1 MLCVLRGRRRNSP
14 DPGGRLD
21 TRKTKC
27 TDCVFAS
34 LPFAFGVLNSAFCS
48 LERDSKLS
56 ALEER
61 ADALQDGSAQFEKR
75 AASLKNKFWLE
86 NLKSMIAMGVV
97 GLILV
102 GMIYWNFFHQPAQ
115 PQMYYPPPPP
125 PPPQAPAAAPAGESG
140 GGGEGGEA
148 ASDGGK

>member
-1 MLCVLRGRRRNSP
+1 MQSCMSRGRRRKST
-14 DPGGRLD
+14 DPARRPTGYAEYIM
-21 TRKTKC
+21 C
-27 TDCVFAS
+27 TDCV
-34 LPFAFGVLNSAFCS
+34 FGVLNSAFCS

-125 PPPQAPAAAPAGESG
+125 PPQAPAAAPAGESG

-148 ASDGGK
+148 ASDGGE

>member
-1 MLCVLRGRRRNSP
+1 MCH
-14 DPGGRLD
+14 
-21 TRKTKC
+21 
-27 TDCVFAS
+27 
-34 LPFAFGVLNSAFCS
+34 CS

-97 GLILV
+97 AVILLGLI
-102 GMIYWNFFHQPAQ
+102 YWKFFAT
-115 PQMYYPPPPP
+115 PQYPQYGPPPGYYGGQPGGPP
-125 PPPQAPAAAPAGESG
+125 PAGGGGGGGAGAAAAGGSGGGGGESG
-140 GGGEGGEA
+140 GDSGGE
-148 ASDGGK
+148 

>member
-1 MLCVLRGRRRNSP
+1 MCRGVRGARALTPAADWIRGVQNVH
-14 DPGGRLD
+14 GL
-21 TRKTKC
+21 
-27 TDCVFAS
+27 CVFAS
-34 LPFAFGVLNSAFCS
+34 LPFGVLNSAFCS

-140 GGGEGGEA
+140 GGGDGGEA
-148 ASDGGK
+148 ASDGGE

>member
-1 MLCVLRGRRRNSP
+1 MHAFSSHEAPEFTRRAPNP
-14 DPGGRLD
+14 V
-21 TRKTKC
+21 C
-27 TDCVFAS
+27 TLETFS
-34 LPFAFGVLNSAFCS
+34 SSS

-102 GMIYWNFFHQPAQ
+102 GMVYWNFFHQPAQ

-125 PPPQAPAAAPAGESG
+125 PPQAPAAAPAGDSGGDG
-140 GGGEGGEA
+140 GGGSEA
-148 ASDGGK
+148 ASDGGE

>member
-1 MLCVLRGRRRNSP
+1 MKLLC
-14 DPGGRLD
+14 
-21 TRKTKC
+21 
-27 TDCVFAS
+27 
-34 LPFAFGVLNSAFCS
+34 FCFFFWPNFR
-48 LERDSKLS
+48 LERDAKLG

-61 ADALQDGSAQFEKR
+61 ADALQDGAAQFEKQ
-75 AASLKNKFWLE
+75 AASMKNKFWLE

-148 ASDGGK
+148 ASDGGE

>member
-1 MLCVLRGRRRNSP
+1 MSRRRRSNPP
-14 DPGGRLD
+14 DPGSRLD
-21 TRKTKC
+21 TRKTIC
-27 TDCVFAS
+27 TECVLFAS
-34 LPFAFGVLNSAFCS
+34 LLFGVLNSAFCS

-148 ASDGGK
+148 ASDGGE

>member
-1 MLCVLRGRRRNSP
+1 MPNVDNNTNRPCLYLRDFP
-14 DPGGRLD
+14 
-21 TRKTKC
+21 T
-27 TDCVFAS
+27 FF
-34 LPFAFGVLNSAFCS
+34 LPR

-86 NLKSMIAMGVV
+86 NLKSMIMMGVV
-97 GLILV
+97 GLILAGV
-102 GMIYWNFFHQPAQ
+102 VYWQFFHQPAQ

-125 PPPQAPAAAPAGESG
+125 PPPPQAPAAAPAGDSGGDG
-140 GGGEGGEA
+140 GGGSEA
-148 ASDGGK
+148 ASDGGE